1 VAYHLYVW
9 FRGTRALRVLIG
21 LVGLGGV
28 YSLAKLWG
36 LFLTTWAF
44 QILWQVLV
52 ILLLILFQ
60 AEIRQVL
67 EKVSPLR
74 YLRSRRRVS
83 QKALANELSEIVFE
97 LAQEKTGALIVLSR
111 DDSPV
116 EFLDGGQTIMA
127 LPDPILIKTIFNPHT
142 SSHDGAII
150 ISRGRIITR
159 MACILPLSKREN
171 IPKQYGTRHRA
182 AIGLSERTDAVCLVV
197 SEERGEVSTAVGGEI
212 TKWQNPKLLASRLND
227 WMSVSKTPEPT
238 FKSLFRGAV
247 LQNWG
252 VKVGALILVTIAW
265 LVLASQQEGKINITA
280 QIRYTNPPSGLVL
293 DEGSAQTV
301 RLTLS
306 GRRHGIRVLK
316 AGEVTV
322 HVDLGGVTSGTHM
335 LKLSA
340 KNVEVPL
347 GVMIEDVTPRSV
359 KVILKAPESA
369 PLDSEG
375 KR

>member
-1 VAYHLYVW
+1 
-9 FRGTRALRVLIG
+9 
-21 LVGLGGV
+21 
-28 YSLAKLWG
+28 
-36 LFLTTWAF
+36 
-44 QILWQVLV
+44 VLV

-111 DDSPV
+111 DDNPA

-127 LPDPILIKTIFNPHT
+127 LPDPILIKSIFNPYT
-142 SSHDGAII
+142 PSHDGAII
-150 ISRGRIITR
+150 ISRGRITR
-159 MACILPLSKREN
+159 MGCILPLSKRED

-182 AIGLSERTDAVCLVV
+182 ALGLSERTDAVCLVV
-197 SEERGEVSTAVGGEI
+197 SEERGQVSTAVGGEI
-212 TKWQNPKLLASRLND
+212 TTWQNPKLLASRLND
-227 WMSVSKTPEPT
+227 LLSASEMAEPT
-238 FKSLFRGAV
+238 LKGLFRGAV
-247 LQNWG
+247 LQNWS
-252 VKVGALILVTIAW
+252 VKVGALTLVTMAW
-265 LVLASQQEGKINITA
+265 LMLASQQEGKINVTA
-280 QIRYTNPPSGLVL
+280 PIRYANLPSGLVL

-306 GRRHGIRVLK
+306 GRRHSIRVMR
-316 AGEVTV
+316 AGEVRV
-322 HVDLGGVTSGTHM
+322 QVDLGGVTSGTIM

-347 GVMIEDVTPRSV
+347 GVTIDDVTPRSV